1 MQQTAF
7 ALVATVVVAAGALLF
22 GDLQPPTEQNSLSDS
37 VAADF
42 LEKES
47 ETLSHTC
54 APLKMHARA

>member
-22 GDLQPPTEQNSLSDS
+22 GDLQPPTEQKLS

-54 APLKMHARA
+54 APLKMHVRA